1 MPQWIK
7 NLSPTREPVLYA
19 VAALVLYQLFVQ
31 HQPLDEKWLQY
42 VIEILVGGG
51 ARQIVKPIAKIK
63 DENAADNVGLNQRS
77 VNLQPDPES
86 GDGSGLRGQNRPGTL
101 DGR

>member
-7 NLSPTREPVLYA
+7 NLSPTHEPVIYA

-42 VIEILVGGG
+42 VIELLVGGG
-51 ARQIVKPIAKIK
+51 ARQLVKPMAKVK
-63 DENAADNVGLNQRS
+63 E
-77 VNLQPDPES
+77 EE
-86 GDGSGLRGQNRPGTL
+86 
-101 DGR
+101 

>member
-7 NLSPTREPVLYA
+7 NLLPNREPVLYA

-42 VIEILVGGG
+42 VIELLVGGG
-51 ARQIVKPIAKIK
+51 ARQLVKPMAKVK
-63 DENAADNVGLNQRS
+63 E
-77 VNLQPDPES
+77 EE
-86 GDGSGLRGQNRPGTL
+86 
-101 DGR
+101 